1 VVAEPVTFS
10 QEGSDAEGHVIVP
23 AQRQGDGLRAAAIGN
38 STVIA

>member
-1 VVAEPVTFS
+1 VVAEAVTVP

-23 AQRQGDGLRAAAIGN
+23 GQRQGDGVRAAAIRN